1 MSTAEDPGPDQ
12 REGLGAVI
20 DGFMANRRT
29 FGRAETNK
37 YVNQAIRNEI
47 DHAQRLKEWA
57 SDGTQPGV
65 YQSVTAESHHL
76 MRDEIATVMKGLRTS
91 NAVLIEPE
99 TAEAL
104 VGLDYD
110 GRVSKVMEV
119 DVPSYYGT
127 TRESRG
133 VARGRTEVP
142 EHISPVPL
150 PNEPVHVSQPL
161 EQTMAQIAERRREKY
176 LSSGIG
182 EEETGVSGPELG

>member
-1 MSTAEDPGPDQ
+1 MSTAEDPSQDQ

-20 DGFMANRRT
+20 DGFMANRKT
-29 FGRAETNK
+29 FGRIETNK

-47 DHAQRLKEWA
+47 NHAQRLKEWA
-57 SDGTQPGV
+57 SDGAQPGV
-65 YQSVTAESHHL
+65 YESHHL
-76 MRDEIATVMKGLRTS
+76 MRDEIAMVMKGLRTS

-104 VGLDYD
+104 VDLDYD

-150 PNEPVHVSQPL
+150 SNEPVHVSQPL

-182 EEETGVSGPELG
+182 EEETSVSGPELG